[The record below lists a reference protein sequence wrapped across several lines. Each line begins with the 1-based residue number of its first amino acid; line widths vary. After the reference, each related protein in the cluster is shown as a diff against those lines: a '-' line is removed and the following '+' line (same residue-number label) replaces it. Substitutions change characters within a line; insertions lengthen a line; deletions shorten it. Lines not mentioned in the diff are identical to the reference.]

1 MLSLTNRLA
10 LNQITETI
18 EKEKQPARMEVDS
31 QRERERER
39 ERERGECVSPVS
51 MRGRLVGG
59 FYCPPRLPFELV

>member
-18 EKEKQPARMEVDS
+18 EKEKQPARMEVES
-31 QRERERER
+31 QRER